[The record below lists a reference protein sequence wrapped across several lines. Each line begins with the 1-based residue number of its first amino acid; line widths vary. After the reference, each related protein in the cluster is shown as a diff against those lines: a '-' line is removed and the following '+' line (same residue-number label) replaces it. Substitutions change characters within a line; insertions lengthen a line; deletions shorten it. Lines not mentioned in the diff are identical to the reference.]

1 MQRFRRL
8 FGAAFLRIKLF
19 DGRFRPS
26 SRELPGNLTRL
37 LAALLVSLLTAGKA
51 AAQPGP
57 PAASPAL
64 ESNLDGDA
72 LVLHPLEG
80 TARFEILQH
89 QIDRRSFRYGAGAE
103 RITLQCPPGNS
114 APLGF
119 TLPPAPVIDEL
130 RIGVWAYCNR
140 PGAQLAATVLLP
152 RSVDPETGQPR
163 TLLVRGSNLGQG
175 GQWEQLTLAGL
186 PAALAGMARV
196 ARMQSPA
203 PIDEREAYVTQ
214 VVLLVPGGP
223 GVTELLVDRVEVF
236 GVMGNPQSDARIA
249 ADQPSV
255 PTENSPEGRQEVAAP
270 PRVPR
275 IIRWQGESFDLLSRL
290 GFQAVGLNR
299 LPTADELAEARRLGL
314 SLVCPPPTPQQIAN
328 DGIPSDFDPVLAWDL
343 GDQISAG
350 DLDQMVHWQQLIKR
364 HDAREGRPTVLAPLL
379 FTREASR
386 IADVV
391 LLDRSMLGTGLK
403 LSDYATWLTHRSR
416 LARPGTQFWTRVDT
430 QLSPRQAAQVV
441 GLCKRSDTSEVASYL
456 QLVSFTSASIGVKS
470 QGFYFDS
477 DSSLAERDE
486 ATLER
491 SQALELMNLRLGL
504 MEPWL
509 ASGKLLASARSTE
522 SRLTALVLQAERSHL
537 LVPIWWSD
545 NLQSVSAPQAAGPLS
560 FVVPGVAESSEA
572 YLLTLGGPQRLRHQR
587 VTGGVRISL
596 DRLPADGLVLLT
608 DDPAAFSQVAR
619 YLRRCAPRAT
629 QLRRNLATMHWQA
642 AARVYPAVPD
652 ATVSQDELQA
662 TLAAAKRSLAA
673 CDQYAA
679 SRNYEAA
686 YHEADALDRTLASSD
701 YRVWQVTTAGQSVAE
716 NPLALGVA
724 TLPDLARVNALLA
737 EAPSGAN
744 LLPRGGFENL
754 AQLLEA
760 GWRHQQLPIEGIAT
774 AVRLSPDAPHRG
786 AFCLELEASPT
797 DPDTPA
803 PVVPSSP
810 VWVTSR
816 PVRVRAGDL
825 IEITGQARV
834 PEELLG
840 TVDGLEIA
848 DTLGGPELAVH
859 IRSAPSWQPFR
870 MIRAAPADADVTV
883 TIALTGLG
891 MAQVDDV
898 ALRTIQQHPPL
909 AVSQ

>member
-1 MQRFRRL
+1 MQRFRRI
-8 FGAAFLRIKLF
+8 FGRAFPYNKSFHVLLQ
-19 DGRFRPS
+19 GSFRG
-26 SRELPGNLTRL
+26 LPGNFAFLT
-37 LAALLVSLLTAGKA
+37 AALLVCLHLAGAA
-51 AAQPGP
+51 AAQPR
-57 PAASPAL
+57 PAW
-64 ESNLDGDA
+64 ESNLDGEA
-72 LVLHPLEG
+72 LVLRPLEG

-89 QIDRRSFRYGAGAE
+89 QVDRSSFRFGAGAE
-103 RITLQCPPGNS
+103 RIALRCPPGNS

-130 RIGVWAYCNR
+130 RVGVWVLCNR
-140 PGAQLAATVLLP
+140 PGAQLAATVVLP
-152 RSVDPETGQPR
+152 RSTDPETSQPR
-163 TLLVRGSNLGQG
+163 ALLVRGSHLGQG

-186 PAALAGMARV
+186 PAALARMARV
-196 ARMQSPA
+196 ARTQTPA
-203 PIDEREAYVTQ
+203 PIDEHEAFVTQ
-214 VVLLVPGGP
+214 VVLLAPGGP

-236 GVMGNPQSDARIA
+236 GVIGNPQSDARIA
-249 ADQPSV
+249 AGQPSV
-255 PTENSPEGRQEVAAP
+255 RPENSPPDRRSVAAP

-275 IIRWQGESFDLLSRL
+275 IIRWQGESFELLARL
-290 GFQAVGLNR
+290 GFQAVGMNR
-299 LPTADELAEARRLGL
+299 LPTSDELAEARRLGL
-314 SLVCPPPTPQQIAN
+314 SLVCPPPTPRQIT
-328 DGIPSDFDPVLAWDL
+328 DEGIPSELDPVLAWDL
-343 GDQISAG
+343 GDQLSAG
-350 DLDQMVHWQQLIKR
+350 DLDQMVHWQQMIKR
-364 HDAREGRPTVLAPLL
+364 YDAREGRPTVLAPQL

-391 LLDRSMLGTGLK
+391 LLDRPMLGTGLT

-416 LARPGTQFWTRVDT
+416 LARPGTPFWTRVDT
-430 QLSPRQAAQVV
+430 QLSPRQAAQVAAL
-441 GLCKRSDTSEVASYL
+441 GTGSGTSAVASYL
-456 QLVSFTSASIGVKS
+456 QMASFTSAAIGVKS

-509 ASGKLLASARSTE
+509 ASGKMLASARSTE

-545 NLQSVSAPQAAGPLS
+545 NLQSVSAPPVAGPLS

-596 DRLPADGLVLLT
+596 ERLPADGLVLLT

-619 YLRRCAPRAT
+619 YLRSCAPRAT
-629 QLRRNLATMHWQA
+629 QLRRNLSAMHWQA

-652 ATVSQDELQA
+652 QTVSQDELQA
-662 TLAAAKRSLAA
+662 TLAMAKRSLAE

-686 YHEADALDRTLASSD
+686 YHEADALEQALAASD
-701 YRVWQVTTAGQSVAE
+701 HGLWRATTAGQTVAE

-724 TLPDLARVNALLA
+724 TLPDLVRVNGLLA
-737 EAPSGAN
+737 GAPTGAN

-760 GWRHQQLPIEGIAT
+760 GWRHQQLPIEGIVT
-774 AVRLSPDAPHRG
+774 AVRLSPDAPYRG
-786 AFCLELEASPT
+786 AFCLELEASSV
-797 DPDTPA
+797 DPETPA

-810 VWVTSR
+810 VWVTSQ
-816 PVRVRAGDL
+816 PVRVHAGDL

-840 TVDGLEIA
+840 TVDGLEIL

-859 IRSAPSWQPFR
+859 FQSAPSWQPFR
-870 MIRAAPADADVTV
+870 MIRAATADADVTV

-891 MAQVDDV
+891 RAQVDDI
-898 ALRTIQQHPPL
+898 ALRTIQQGRPL